1 MAEVNVSVIKYFTM
15 KFSFEGVSM
24 NSDSVDA
31 SITASPVGLESKI
44 LKNINEDF

>member
-15 KFSFEGVSM
+15 KFLFEGVSM